1 MNARA
6 QCLLLAILLS
16 APAIAAGPID
26 LRRIEPIAGD
36 AAAGKDKATVCVA
49 CHGADG
55 IAPVPMFPNLAGQR
69 AEYLYW
75 RLVAFKRAGRPE
87 SPMTPLAATLDDAA
101 MRDLSAYFAGMP
113 TPSPTGVATGAAS
126 RGAAIF
132 RDGDPS
138 AGVPPCQACH
148 GTTAQGHPDAD
159 HDLRWR
165 VYPALRGQHAAYV
178 EQRIKDLATD
188 PAPATTSAHVMG
200 PVARSLDAAAI
211 AAVAAWLEAGTP

>member
-1 MNARA
+1 MNARL
-6 QCLLLAILLS
+6 QCLFLAILFS
-16 APAIAAGPID
+16 APAGAGRPID

-36 AAAGKDKATVCVA
+36 AAAGKDKAAACVA

-55 IAPVPMFPNLAGQR
+55 IAPVPTFPNLAGQR
-69 AEYLYW
+69 TEYLYW

-87 SPMTPLAATLDDAA
+87 SPMTPLTATLDDAA
-101 MRDLSAYFAGMP
+101 MRDLAAYFAGMP
-113 TPSPTGVATGAAS
+113 APAPAGVASEATS

-132 RDGDPS
+132 RDGDPA

-165 VYPALRGQHAAYV
+165 AYPALRGQHAAYV
-178 EQRIKDLATD
+178 EQRLKDLASD
-188 PAPATTSAHVMG
+188 AAPATTSAHVMG